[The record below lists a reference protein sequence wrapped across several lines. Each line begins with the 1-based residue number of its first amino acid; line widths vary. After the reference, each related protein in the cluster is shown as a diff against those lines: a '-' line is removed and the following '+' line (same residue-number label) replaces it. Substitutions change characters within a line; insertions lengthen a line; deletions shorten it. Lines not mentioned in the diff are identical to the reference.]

1 MAGGLRLCRGPPG
14 NILGF
19 DMAMSDDMSD
29 SSLIRLPLFPL
40 NVVLFPG
47 MPMPLHIFEER
58 YKAMIGDCLER
69 DAPFGIVLIKEGQE
83 VGSPAEP
90 VRTGTTARI
99 VQSEQ
104 LEGGR
109 MNIMTRGERRFEV
122 VDIYQ
127 REPHVAAEIR
137 YMEEAAGDDASEVI
151 AQISPEYAELLR
163 MLTALSGGW
172 TAEPDFPDEPV
183 RLSYAVASALSTS
196 IPFPPDIKQ
205 QLLESDTA
213 KVRLERLL
221 PLVKRGNEALRE
233 EVAKRNPF
241 RGPRLN

>member
-1 MAGGLRLCRGPPG
+1 MCWGPPE
-14 NILGF
+14 NILGL

-29 SSLIRLPLFPL
+29 DSLIRLPLFPL

-90 VRTGTTARI
+90 VRIGTTARI

-109 MNIMTRGERRFEV
+109 LNIMTRGERRFEV

-127 REPHVAAEIR
+127 RVPHVAAEIR
-137 YMEEAAGDDASEVI
+137 YIEEAAGDDASDVI
-151 AQISPEYAELLR
+151 AQINPEYAEFLR

-183 RLSYAVASALSTS
+183 RLSYSVASALVTS
-196 IPFPPDIKQ
+196 IPLPTDIKQ
-205 QLLESDTA
+205 QLLETDTA

>member
-1 MAGGLRLCRGPPG
+1 MCWGPVG
-14 NILGF
+14 NILGL
-19 DMAMSDDMSD
+19 DIGMSDDMPD
-29 SSLIRLPLFPL
+29 DSLIRLPLFPL
-40 NVVLFPG
+40 NVVLFPQ

-69 DAPFGIVLIKEGQE
+69 DEPFGIVLIKEGQE

-127 REPHVAAEIR
+127 RVPHVAAEIR
-137 YMEEAAGDDASEVI
+137 YIEEASGDDASEVI
-151 AQISPEYAELLR
+151 SEISPEYAEFLR
-163 MLTALSGGW
+163 MLTSLSGGW

-183 RLSYAVASALSTS
+183 RLSYAVASALVTS
-196 IPFPPDIKQ
+196 IPLPTDIKQ
-205 QLLESDTA
+205 QLLETDTA
-213 KVRLERLL
+213 KERLERLL